1 MTLFPLWRMTALVSA
16 CFALSI
22 LGACGGSDNDSNNNS
37 TGTSSTGDPSGNAQ
51 LALAKA
57 LMPDYPDVVGE
68 YVQLDGGAQVTASN
82 VVQTPAEFNKVT
94 FLRVRSALDGENP
107 KPANAVILAMPGFSS
122 TPGHWMYLASQLVHK
137 ANLKKG
143 GCKADDAAVD
153 CRIEI
158 WIVQRRG
165 AHLADTTG
173 ARNAIASDDPSRAV
187 SYYFG
192 SSILGSDGRFA
203 LDGRGKFPAATPK
216 SLTGRA
222 DASWKPLQQGDLP
235 FMADWGY
242 EAYARDLEKML
253 TLVKQQSGSKNVFLA
268 GHSQGGSFTSIYAA
282 SLRPDNSRGQDKLA
296 GIVML
301 DGGGYGTVGAPSA
314 AQISTLQTAIDGLR
328 AGSRPVYTDATGAN
342 LASGPAVGARDIAST
357 RYYAKEDPSTES
369 LFAPRQTGMIVSGT
383 AFPGTS
389 ANSANAFLG
398 TIRLNHLAR
407 AGMNFDTSPTVTAAA
422 PFKPLNVNLQE
433 PLVIALGESLGLLD
447 FTPLAGKEAD
457 CDSASPAGK
466 CVPLPSQIDP
476 AKVYGWKDAGGSS
489 AIPVADK
496 VGVGKAMQ
504 FMKGYAWTTNRT
516 NIKPLS
522 YQFPAS
528 GARTVDAREVVTTN
542 WYPSERYEA
551 DMSFAGAGPTY
562 TFDYKGVNFNV
573 DKSLVTVPLY
583 YAHQGPAS
591 TSAPSV
597 FPQVSDYTNIGSTGT
612 LQSAAAAAK
621 SPIATSI
628 SSRYY
633 KHTDFVSA
641 DDSLGDSAS
650 RPAPGDPG
658 SSLVANTLVDWII
671 ARTGSKPATVPTP
684 ADLGVVLSR

>member
-1 MTLFPLWRMTALVSA
+1 MTSFPLRRMTAVVSA
-16 CFALSI
+16 CFALSVV
-22 LGACGGSDNDSNNNS
+22 GACGGSDDDNNAAGAGSTDS
-37 TGTSSTGDPSGNAQ
+37 Q

-57 LMPDYPDVVGE
+57 VMPDYPDVVGE
-68 YVQLDGGAQVTASN
+68 YVQIDGGAQITAPG
-82 VVQTPAEFNKVT
+82 VIQTPAEFNKVT

-143 GCKADDAAVD
+143 GCKVDDAAAD
-153 CRIEI
+153 CRLEI

-173 ARNAIASDDPSRAV
+173 ARNAILSDDPSRAV

-192 SSILGSDGRFA
+192 SSILGSDGRTA

-216 SLTGRA
+216 TLTGRA
-222 DASWKPLQQGDLP
+222 DASWKPLQQEDLP
-235 FMADWGY
+235 FMADWGF

-253 TLVKQQSGSKNVFLA
+253 ALVKQQSGSKNVFLA

-282 SLRPDNSRGQDKLA
+282 SLRPDNVRGQEKFA

-301 DGGGYGTVGAPSA
+301 DGGGYGTAGAPSA
-314 AQISTLQTAIDGLR
+314 AQISALQAAIDGVR
-328 AGSRPVYTDATGAN
+328 TGSRPVYTDATGAN
-342 LASGPAVGARDIAST
+342 SASGPAVGARDISST
-357 RYYAKEDPSTES
+357 RYYAKEDPNTES
-369 LFAPRQTGMIVSGT
+369 LFAPRQANMIVSGAT
-383 AFPGTS
+383 FPGTS
-389 ANSANAFLG
+389 ADSANAFLS
-398 TIRLNHLAR
+398 TIRLNHTAR
-407 AGMNFDTSPTVTAAA
+407 AGMNFDTSPTTTAAA
-422 PFKPLNVNLQE
+422 PFTPLNVNLQE
-433 PLVIALGESLGLLD
+433 PLVVSLGESLGLLD
-447 FTPLAGKEAD
+447 FTPLAGKETA
-457 CDSASPAGK
+457 CDPASPAGK

-476 AKVYGWKDAGGSS
+476 AKLYGWKDAGANS
-489 AIPVADK
+489 AIPPATK
-496 VGVGKAMQ
+496 IGVGKATQ

-522 YQFPAS
+522 YQFPVS

-562 TFDYKGVNFNV
+562 NFDYKGVSFNV
-573 DKSLVTVPLY
+573 DKSVVSVPLY

-591 TSAPSV
+591 ATAPSV

-612 LQSAAAAAK
+612 VQSAAAAAK
-621 SPIATSI
+621 SPIAASV

-641 DDSLGDSAS
+641 DDTLGDNAN
-650 RPAPGDPG
+650 RPAPGEPG
-658 SSLVANTLVDWII
+658 SSLVANTLVDWIV

-684 ADLGVVLSR
+684 ADLGVAPSR